1 MSEAARLSRKLC
13 GIQQSCNNAAI
24 LAARAM
30 YGGSPCG
37 ACDTV
42 VANPAQ
48 QTPAES
54 DYLNAKVATCF
65 SGVIGTQ
72 PTTEGVRI
80 LDLITRTL
88 DASVD
93 PLDPDARFSQ
103 YRGPFIPPV
112 CPPIPTSVRNA
123 NIPKQSLNRCPLP
136 NKGFMPNLPA

>member
-1 MSEAARLSRKLC
+1 MSEAARLSRKLY
-13 GIQQSCNNAAI
+13 GIQQGCSNAAL

-37 ACDTV
+37 SCGEAAAD
-42 VANPAQ
+42 PAQ
-48 QTPAES
+48 KTPLES
-54 DYLNAKVATCF
+54 DLLDKQVRTCF

-93 PLDPDARFSQ
+93 PLNPDARFSQ

-112 CPPIPTSVRNA
+112 CPPVPAADLNA
-123 NIPKQSLNRCPLP
+123 NIPKQSLKRCPLP
-136 NKGFMPNLPA
+136 NKGYMPNLPA

>member
-1 MSEAARLSRKLC
+1 MSEGARLSRKLC
-13 GIQQSCNNAAI
+13 EIQQSCGTAS
-24 LAARAM
+24 LMAARAM

-37 ACDTV
+37 ACGSSVGGT
-42 VANPAQ
+42 Q
-48 QTPAES
+48 QTPLES
-54 DYLNAKVATCF
+54 DLLDKQVRICF
-65 SGVIGTQ
+65 SGVVGTQ
-72 PTTEGVRI
+72 PTTESQRT

-112 CPPIPTSVRNA
+112 CPPTPTAVLNA

-136 NKGFMPNLPA
+136 NKGYMPNLPA